1 MKKKEYIRSDE
12 QNIRMQ
18 PKSESA
24 EESVLGCILIDNNCY
39 DKVVRH
45 IPDPKPFY
53 FKKHKVVYAIMQ
65 SLLKDGVQADVVT
78 ILSRIKRDKKQNI
91 DAYWLTGLVENIVTT
106 GNVESHSKIV
116 YEKYLHRQI
125 IKQTYKIQ
133 RVAYDDTFG
142 FMELIEKVRD
152 LNEEVMDT
160 KPVQEFDLESLAVN
174 TIKTIG
180 NVKNMVQFGF
190 KTLDSMAGGMTRGEI
205 TVIAGRPGHGKTTF
219 SINLVKKLLDQ
230 GYKVLVLNRE
240 MTNEEMLKK
249 LMVLDSGKLSYH
261 SVRTAK
267 LTDVS
272 AKELQD
278 SADSITNKYKDNLIM
293 YDDVNNLPDTISIIS
308 RIRPDVVVDD
318 FIQLIK
324 VPNKTD
330 RRFEIEAVMQEYKW
344 LAKKYKIIPI
354 LLSQLNRDI
363 ERRIDPI
370 PKMSDLAEG
379 SSIEQTAENV
389 LFIHYDYKV
398 NWDASQYGKMRTQII
413 AAKVRYGS
421 CGMFTIGVDHDK
433 VLYHE
438 EIPELKNVNDNELI
452 HVHSEDELK
461 QVISKFSPKQ
471 ESVSFD

>member
-1 MKKKEYIRSDE
+1 MD
-12 QNIRMQ
+12 
-18 PKSESA
+18 
-24 EESVLGCILIDNNCY
+24 
-39 DKVVRH
+39 
-45 IPDPKPFY
+45 
-53 FKKHKVVYAIMQ
+53 
-65 SLLKDGVQADVVT
+65 
-78 ILSRIKRDKKQNI
+78 
-91 DAYWLTGLVENIVTT
+91 
-106 GNVESHSKIV
+106 
-116 YEKYLHRQI
+116 
-125 IKQTYKIQ
+125 
-133 RVAYDDTFG
+133 
-142 FMELIEKVRD
+142 LIEKVRT

-160 KPVQEFDLESLAVN
+160 KPVQDFDLKDLAKN
-174 TIKTIG
+174 TISTIG
-180 NVKNMVQFGF
+180 NIKNMVKFGF

-230 GYKVLVLNRE
+230 DYKVLVLNRE

-261 SVRTAK
+261 QVRTAN
-267 LTDVS
+267 LTNTS

-278 SADSITNKYKDNLIM
+278 SADSIIDKYQKNLIM
-293 YDDVNNLPDTISIIS
+293 YDDVNNLPETISIIS

-330 RRFEIEAVMQEYKW
+330 RRFEIESVMQEYKW

-389 LFIHYDYKV
+389 LLFIMTTK
-398 NWDASQYGKMRTQII
+398 
-413 AAKVRYGS
+413 
-421 CGMFTIGVDHDK
+421 
-433 VLYHE
+433 
-438 EIPELKNVNDNELI
+438 
-452 HVHSEDELK
+452 
-461 QVISKFSPKQ
+461 
-471 ESVSFD
+471 

>member
-1 MKKKEYIRSDE
+1 MKKQYLRTDDK
-12 QNIRMQ
+12 NIRMLPQ
-18 PKSESA
+18 SKDA
-24 EESVLGCILIDNNCY
+24 EESVLGCILLDNNAY

-45 IPDPKPFY
+45 IPDPSPFY
-53 FKKHKVVYAIMQ
+53 YKKHRSVYAIIQ
-65 SLLKDGVQADVVT
+65 SLIKDGVKADAVT
-78 ILSRIKRDKKQNI
+78 IMARVQKDKKEDI
-91 DAYWLTGLVENIVTT
+91 SAYWLTGLFDNIATT
-106 GNVESHSKIV
+106 GNVEEHSKIV
-116 YEKYLHRQI
+116 YQKYLHRQI

-133 RVAYDDTFG
+133 RIAYDDTFG
-142 FMELIEKVRD
+142 FMDLIEKVRD

-160 KPVQEFDLESLAVN
+160 KPVKDFDLKELAKS
-174 TIKTIG
+174 TIQTIG
-180 NVKNMVQFGF
+180 SIKNMVKFGF
-190 KTLDSMAGGMTRGEI
+190 RTLDSMAGGMTRGEI

-230 GYKVLVLNRE
+230 DYRVLVLNRE

-261 SVRTAK
+261 QVRTAN
-267 LTDVS
+267 LTDSS
-272 AKELQD
+272 AKELKD
-278 SADSITNKYKDNLIM
+278 SAKSIIEKYKKNLIM
-293 YDDVNNLPDTISIIS
+293 YDDVNNLPETISIIS
-308 RIRPDVVVDD
+308 RLRPDVVVDD

-324 VPNKTD
+324 VPGKTD

-398 NWDASQYGKMRTQII
+398 NWDASQYGKLKTQII

-438 EIPELKNVNDNELI
+438 NISELRDDSNMIHVDSEAELKA
-452 HVHSEDELK
+452 
-461 QVISKFSPKQ
+461 VIKKFSPKQ
-471 ESVSFD
+471 EAVSFD

>member
-1 MKKKEYIRSDE
+1 MKPQYLRTDEKGIRL
-12 QNIRMQ
+12 Q
-18 PKSESA
+18 PQSKDA
-24 EESVLGCILIDNNCY
+24 EESVLGCILLDNNCY

-45 IPDPKPFY
+45 IPDPSPFY
-53 FKKHKVVYAIMQ
+53 HKNHRIVYAIIQ
-65 SLLKDGVQADVVT
+65 DLLKDGVKADAVT
-78 ILSRIKRDKKQNI
+78 VMARVKDNKKEDI
-91 DAYWLTGLVENIVTT
+91 DAYWLTGLYHDIATT
-106 GNVESHSKIV
+106 GNVEAHSKIV

-133 RVAYDDTFG
+133 RCAYDDTFG
-142 FMELIEKVRD
+142 FMDLIEKVRT

-160 KPVQEFDLESLAVN
+160 KPVQDFDLKDLAKN
-174 TIKTIG
+174 TISTIG
-180 NVKNMVQFGF
+180 NIKNMVKFGF

-230 GYKVLVLNRE
+230 DYKVLVLNRE

-261 SVRTAK
+261 QVRTAN
-267 LTDVS
+267 LTNTS

-278 SADSITNKYKDNLIM
+278 SADSIIDKYEKNLIM
-293 YDDVNNLPDTISIIS
+293 YDDVNNLPETISIIS

-330 RRFEIEAVMQEYKW
+330 RRFEIESVMQEYKW

-398 NWDASQYGKMRTQII
+398 NWDASQYGKMRTQIV

-438 EIPELKNVNDNELI
+438 EIPELQKEDSLL
-452 HVHSEDELK
+452 HVHSESELK
-461 QVISKFSPKQ
+461 EVISKFSPKQ